1 MSLTTAIKAK
11 QRRMTKESELT
22 PENSSFQP
30 KSQIYP
36 YLSVHLEDEGEAGAE
51 TSSSSYNT
59 LLR

>member
-1 MSLTTAIKAK
+1 
-11 QRRMTKESELT
+11 MTKESELT

-30 KSQIYP
+30 KSEIYP